1 MIFTG
6 KKLLCILNKCRPIMN
21 KEGRNVSEIK
31 QGLTVSVNLLC
42 FCVNMGKCRDIAFF
56 VLFS

>member
-1 MIFTG
+1 
-6 KKLLCILNKCRPIMN
+6 MN